1 MTTTVTTNTFR
12 QHDEAPS
19 SVPSALYRQLL
30 QEWVTLNASATTR
43 VSLRRWARAQPV
55 LAGLER
61 PGDVVDAID
70 AADHGRTDELLGA
83 LLALLR
89 DGHQLAGRVLLQAML
104 PKLVRLAQST
114 NRQGAFRCLE
124 DQHHLAVAE
133 FWVVATTYPLERRPS
148 RIAANLAMDTLS
160 KLHKRGAP
168 NEDATETWKVA
179 ALIEEREGTRS
190 DDQKQSTVTG
200 HLTSAEDL
208 VQVVTW
214 GVSRNAITAA
224 EATLVGAVYGDPS
237 GTHGTYGYA
246 AAAAALGITQE
257 AARARCSRAVR
268 KLTAAAR
275 VDLVEGTPAP
285 AHAAA

>member
-1 MTTTVTTNTFR
+1 MTTTTFR
-12 QHDEAPS
+12 QHDEVPS
-19 SVPSALYRQLL
+19 GVSSALYRQLL
-30 QEWVTLNASATTR
+30 QEWVTLNANPTAR
-43 VSLRRWARAQPV
+43 VSLRRWARSQPV

-70 AADHGRTDELLGA
+70 EADHGRTDELLGA

-104 PKLVRLAQST
+104 PKLLRLASST
-114 NRQGAFRCLE
+114 NRRSAFPCLE
-124 DQHHLAVAE
+124 DQRAAAVAE
-133 FWVVATTYPLERRPS
+133 FWGVATTYPLERRPA

-160 KLHKRGAP
+160 RLHKGSAP
-168 NEDATETWKVA
+168 LEDATETWKVA
-179 ALIEEREGTRS
+179 ALIEEQEGTGT
-190 DDQKQSTVTG
+190 DDQKQSAVTG

-214 GVSRNAITAA
+214 GVSHNAITAA
-224 EATLVGAVYGDPS
+224 EATLIGAVYGARS
-237 GTHGTYGYA
+237 GSHGAYGYA
-246 AAAAALGITQE
+246 AAAAALDITQE

-275 VDLVEGTPAP
+275 DDLITGAPAP
-285 AHAAA
+285 ARAAA